1 MKCPKI
7 EDDEMWP
14 YHTPRNNQRQ
24 VYETIQKKTGYPDQ
38 DLSPGV
44 AGCCEKV
51 TDLGVGGT
59 SILNF

>member
-1 MKCPKI
+1 MRCGRI
-7 EDDEMWP
+7 
-14 YHTPRNNQRQ
+14 TPQEITKDKFTKRSK
-24 VYETIQKKTGYPDQ
+24 KKTGYPDQ